1 METFKQGEVTARI
14 DERGIDLGNINVN
27 LYTMD
32 NSTSVLDIHIKKR
45 NIFSEEKEFI
55 PVNLNQ
61 TTFKP
66 VLHLIAEDGSIFTNE
81 ELETIKAE
89 EGHVRYNVSD
99 YVTKH
104 VGRVQAKLFLIDED
118 SSTDDSSHVADF
130 YFKVNDS
137 GLTKAIGKEIHVDM
151 LDDIVERIML
161 KDIERFKGPKGDKGD
176 TGPQGPKGDKGAD
189 GIDGEIGPAGP
200 TGPMGIKGDTGEK
213 GDIGERGPQGTP
225 GPQGEQGP
233 IGPEGPKGDVG
244 EKGNTGERGPQGD
257 IGPQGPKGDIGDRGQ
272 NLKYNDLTDQEK
284 EELKSVISSQAI
296 SDFTL
301 GNNSIGTNKIDFI
314 KSGKN
319 IYNKNNTTS
328 GRISINNN
336 LVSDDTII
344 TSGYTKIKNNTTYVT
359 SQSIWYNLYDNELKY
374 IEYKFAPKGSTF
386 TTTASTVFIRISVK
400 KDVSD
405 ILQVEEGTNQTT
417 YEPFY
422 YVAENVKDSEIVE
435 ARYSTPKNKGYTKLN
450 DRLQDIEKNLSDITV
465 SNGGNT
471 ASDENA
477 EKVFVDE
484 MNKKVKQLGGTS
496 KFLNSSGLT
505 AAGQL
510 ANAYDFSII
519 TLHASTKNE
528 IASVWG
534 QDTYSLDIKGVNS
547 RTVEVNSTVTSP
559 SLENYYSL
567 IGGKTGTLGY
577 IHNLTAIVADNDNLY
592 VGTIMKGSKDR
603 FADLKNAIDETIK
616 KENGKPYNIDLVGT
630 NDTIFSVIKY
640 PKYNPTLTTNN
651 KPTPILSKNEDIRTS
666 PASMTKVLTCIVLIE
681 NTTNLNQTIKIQE
694 SDIVGGSGVELKVG
708 DVITLRDA
716 LYTMLLSSSNDT
728 AKAVARVV
736 GHHIINTRRY
746 I

>member
-1 METFKQGEVTARI
+1 METIKQGKITAHI

-32 NSTSVLDIHIKKR
+32 NSTAALDIHIKKR
-45 NIFSEEKEFI
+45 NIFSEDKEFI
-55 PVNLNQ
+55 PINLNQ

-104 VGRVQAKLFLIDED
+104 VGRVQAKLFLID
-118 SSTDDSSHVADF
+118 SSNSTNNSSHVADF

-137 GLTKAIGKEIHVDM
+137 GLTKTIGKEIHVDI
-151 LDDIVERIML
+151 LDDIVERILL
-161 KDIERFKGPKGDKGD
+161 KDIERFRGPKGDKGD
-176 TGPQGPKGDKGAD
+176 TGEQGPKGDKGAD
-189 GIDGEIGPAGP
+189 GINGEMGPQGP
-200 TGPMGIKGDTGEK
+200 TGPMGIKGDTGDK
-213 GDIGERGPQGTP
+213 GDIGERGPQGIP

-233 IGPEGPKGDVG
+233 IGPEGPKGDIG
-244 EKGNTGERGPQGD
+244 EKGNIGERGPQGD

-328 GRISINNN
+328 GRVSTNNN
-336 LVSDDTII
+336 LVLDDTVI
-344 TSGYTKIKNNTTYVT
+344 TSSYTKIKNNTTYVT
-359 SQSIWYNLYDNELKY
+359 NQSIWYNLYDNELKY
-374 IEYKFAPKGSTF
+374 IEYKFVPKGGTF
-386 TTTASTVFIRISVK
+386 TTTASTAFIRIAAK

-405 ILQVEEGTNQTT
+405 ILQVEEGTNQTP
-417 YEPFY
+417 YESFY
-422 YVAENVKDSEIVE
+422 YVTENVKDLEVVE
-435 ARYSTPKNKGYTKLN
+435 ARYSTPKNKGYNKLN

-465 SNGGNT
+465 SNGGNI

-484 MNKKVKQLGGTS
+484 MNKKVKQLGGGS

-505 AAGQL
+505 ATGQL
-510 ANAYDFSII
+510 AYAYDFNVI

-534 QDTYSLDIKGVNS
+534 QDTYSLDIKGINP

-577 IHNLTAIVADNDNLY
+577 IHNLTAIVADNDDLY
-592 VGTIMKGSKDR
+592 IGTIMKGSEDR
-603 FADLKNAIDETIK
+603 FADLKIAIDETIK
-616 KENGKPYNIDLVGT
+616 KENGKSYNIDLVGT
-630 NDTIFSVIKY
+630 SDTIFSVIKY

-681 NTTNLNQTIKIQE
+681 NISNLNQTITFQE
-694 SDIVGGSGVELKVG
+694 SDFVGGSGVELKVG

>member
-1 METFKQGEVTARI
+1 METFKQGKVTARI

-32 NSTSVLDIHIKKR
+32 NSTAALDIHIKKR

-66 VLHLIAEDGSIFTNE
+66 VLHLITEDNSIFTNE
-81 ELETIKAE
+81 ELEVVKAE
-89 EGHVRYNVSD
+89 EGYVRYNVSD

-104 VGRVQAKLFLIDED
+104 VGRVQAKLFLID
-118 SSTDDSSHVADF
+118 SSNSTNNSSHVADF

-137 GLTKAIGKEIHVDM
+137 GLTKTIGKEIHVDI
-151 LDDIVERIML
+151 LDDIVERILL
-161 KDIERFKGPKGDKGD
+161 KDIERFRGPKGDKGD
-176 TGPQGPKGDKGAD
+176 TGEQGPKGDKGAD
-189 GIDGEIGPAGP
+189 GINGEMGPQGP
-200 TGPMGIKGDTGEK
+200 TGPMGIKGDTGDK
-213 GDIGERGPQGTP
+213 GDIGERGPQGIP

-233 IGPEGPKGDVG
+233 IGPEGPKGDIG
-244 EKGNTGERGPQGD
+244 EKGNIGERGPQGD

-328 GRISINNN
+328 GRVSTNNN
-336 LVSDDTII
+336 LVLDDTVI
-344 TSGYTKIKNNTTYVT
+344 TSSYTKIKNNTTYVT
-359 SQSIWYNLYDNELKY
+359 NQSIWYNLYDNGLQY
-374 IEYKFAPKGSTF
+374 IEYKFVPKGSTF
-386 TTTASTVFIRISVK
+386 TTTASTAFIRIAVK

-405 ILQVEEGTNQTT
+405 TLQVEEGTNQTT

-422 YVAENVKDSEIVE
+422 YVAEKVKDTEILE
-435 ARYSTPKNKGYTKLN
+435 ARYSASKSKGYNKLN
-450 DRLQDIEKNLSDITV
+450 DRLQDIEESLSDITV
-465 SNGGNT
+465 SNGGNI

-505 AAGQL
+505 ATGQL
-510 ANAYDFSII
+510 ANAYDFSVI

-534 QDTYSLDIKGVNS
+534 QDTYSLDIKGENP

-592 VGTIMKGSKDR
+592 VGTIMKGSEDR
-603 FADLKNAIDETIK
+603 FADLKIAIDETIK

-630 NDTIFSVIKY
+630 SDTIFSVIKY

-666 PASMTKVLTCIVLIE
+666 PASMTKVLTTIVLIE
-681 NTTNLNQTIKIQE
+681 NISNLNQTITFQE
-694 SDIVGGSGVELKVG
+694 SDFVGGSGVELKVG

>member
-1 METFKQGEVTARI
+1 MIYKNRDIEAVI
-14 DERGIDLGNINVN
+14 NERGVNLGNIDVVF
-27 LYTMD
+27 YTKD
-32 NSTSVLDIHIKKR
+32 INTTSFRLFLKQKIEYANETFYDIFDLR
-45 NIFSEEKEFI
+45 NKGLTPYID
-55 PVNLNQ
+55 L
-61 TTFKP
+61 TM
-66 VLHLIAEDGSIFTNE
+66 EDGSIFTRE
-81 ELETIKAE
+81 PMEIVEADAGLIQ
-89 EGHVRYNVSD
+89 YNIPSD
-99 YVTKH
+99 ILLH
-104 VGRVQAKLFLIDED
+104 VGKVEASVYLLSDTNKEDEGVE
-118 SSTDDSSHVADF
+118 VAQF
-130 YFKVNDS
+130 YFYIDDD
-137 GLTKAIGKEIHVDM
+137 GLTSRVRRVVNTHIVDEAVARVLSQDAQKL
-151 LDDIVERIML
+151 LDSRYKTNLENSLRSYLFENAD
-161 KDIERFKGPKGDKGD
+161 RFKGPKGDEGDVGERGPKGDKGD
-176 TGPQGPKGDKGAD
+176 TGPQG
-189 GIDGEIGPAGP
+189 
-200 TGPMGIKGDTGEK
+200 EK
-213 GDIGERGPQGTP
+213 
-225 GPQGEQGP
+225 GP

-244 EKGNTGERGPQGD
+244 EKGDTGERGPQGD
-257 IGPQGPKGDIGDRGQ
+257 MGPQGPKGDIGDRGQ

-319 IYNKNNTTS
+319 IYNKNNPTP
-328 GRISINNN
+328 GRISVNGK
-336 LVSDDTII
+336 LFEDDTVI
-344 TSGYTKIKNNTTYVT
+344 TSSYTKIKSNTTYV
-359 SQSIWYNLYDNELKY
+359 SNQSIWYDLYDNELKY
-374 IEYKFAPKGSTF
+374 IEYKFVPKGGTF
-386 TTTASTVFIRISVK
+386 TTTASTAFIRIAVK

-405 ILQVEEGTNQTT
+405 TLQVEEGTNQTT

-422 YVAENVKDSEIVE
+422 YVAENVKDLEIVE
-435 ARYSTPKNKGYTKLN
+435 ARYSTPKNKGYNKLN

-465 SNGGNT
+465 SNGGNI

-484 MNKKVKQLGGTS
+484 MNKKVKQLGGNS

-510 ANAYDFSII
+510 AYAYDFNVI

-534 QDTYSLDIKGVNS
+534 QDTYSLDIKGENP

-577 IHNLTAIVADNDNLY
+577 IHNLTAIVADNDDLY
-592 VGTIMKGSKDR
+592 IGTIMKGSEDR
-603 FADLKNAIDETIK
+603 FADLKIAIDETIK
-616 KENGKPYNIDLVGT
+616 KENGKPYNVDLVGT
-630 NDTIFSVIKY
+630 SDTMFSVIKY

-651 KPTPILSKNEDIRTS
+651 KPISILSKNGNVRTS
-666 PASMTKVLTCIVLIE
+666 PASMTKLLTCIVLIE
-681 NTTNLNQTIKIQE
+681 NISNLNQTITFQE
-694 SDIVGGSGVELKVG
+694 SDFVGGSGVELKVG